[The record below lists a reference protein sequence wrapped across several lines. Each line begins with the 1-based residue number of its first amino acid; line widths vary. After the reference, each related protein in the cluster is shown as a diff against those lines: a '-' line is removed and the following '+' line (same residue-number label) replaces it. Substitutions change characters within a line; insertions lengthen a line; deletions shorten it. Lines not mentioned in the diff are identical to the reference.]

1 MLMTLKEANEN
12 FKELIGFFTFEEIVI
27 KMQKEAEEIA
37 AGFDPKIEQEKIK
50 VWKDRAKALQKC
62 AKKL

>member
-37 AGFDPKIEQEKIK
+37 VAFNPANESQEIK
-50 VWKDRAKALQKC
+50 KWTDRAKALQNC